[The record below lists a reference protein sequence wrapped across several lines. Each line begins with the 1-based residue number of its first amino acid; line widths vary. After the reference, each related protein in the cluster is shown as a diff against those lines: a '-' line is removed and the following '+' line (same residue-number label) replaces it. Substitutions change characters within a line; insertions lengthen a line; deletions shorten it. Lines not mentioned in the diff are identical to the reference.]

1 MLRGRYHFLDGI
13 SPNSAPYSF
22 CPGWIRLSC
31 KPCVIEIHVRRDF
44 VSFSRIAEG
53 NLPDMPLLKGVK
65 TDLLN
70 MQRTFETLKFAV
82 LSHQDCSATQM
93 MSLFHDISTFSEYPP
108 SYRRIA
114 VVFAGHGMEGSLC
127 AHDGTVPI
135 EEIIDQFQPAN
146 CHPSIGGIPK
156 LFFID
161 ACRGKRKMASVVVER
176 GATAVPSK
184 IVSPRGNIL
193 VAYSTLEGYKAHEV
207 EEGGIWVTELSK
219 QLLQDMSLTDVI
231 INVNKT
237 LQEKYQD
244 SALSRYLQQPECII
258 TINECINL
266 LKESTGAP
274 SSNYRKDLNEWC
286 QQEGTEVPRKFEQRS
301 TPNGHKCTITVR
313 KRQFSSEWQV
323 KKRDAEEEAAT
334 KAMLWLRQQ
343 QPVSLATQ
351 NSPTASSK
359 PGKAQLKEYL
369 DHHTELQMTTNYNT
383 VHTTTPGTP
392 FQCTLTTTSPSKGQ
406 TAVIGNCCSS
416 IREAEHDAADKVLL
430 RSRWDNV
437 VPSAGSSRNF
447 KQELNEWCQRNKV
460 QAPRD
465 YKPTGQSYV
474 CTITIEGRE
483 FASKL
488 CSRKKDAEED
498 AAMKA
503 VQWLQRLQPTTP
515 PSAGQPGSMR
525 LKEYCEHHPEK
536 KLTLSYELLPAP
548 LNGPFQCRLTITPL
562 KGSKIEVTGD
572 LCKSKQDAKH
582 SAADKALQQLG

>member
-1 MLRGRYHFLDGI
+1 MDSTELQALCHRNPRAKGL
-13 SPNSAPYSF
+13 
-22 CPGWIRLSC
+22 
-31 KPCVIEIHVRRDF
+31 CVIF
-44 VSFSRIAEG
+44 ANSRG

-266 LKESTGAP
+266 LKESTGMMGRCVCA
-274 SSNYRKDLNEWC
+274 YVC
-286 QQEGTEVPRKFEQRS
+286 VCVC
-301 TPNGHKCTITVR
+301 HCVCIYVCAC
-313 KRQFSSEWQV
+313 V
-323 KKRDAEEEAAT
+323 C
-334 KAMLWLRQQ
+334 
-343 QPVSLATQ
+343 VSLCVCVCVCVQCATFDVAHIHQ
-351 NSPTASSK
+351 HIVTFKLLTYSQSP
-359 PGKAQLKEYL
+359 
-369 DHHTELQMTTNYNT
+369 HTFTCL
-383 VHTTTPGTP
+383 HTS
-392 FQCTLTTTSPSKGQ
+392 F
-406 TAVIGNCCSS
+406 
-416 IREAEHDAADKVLL
+416 
-430 RSRWDNV
+430 SR
-437 VPSAGSSRNF
+437 
-447 KQELNEWCQRNKV
+447 
-460 QAPRD
+460 
-465 YKPTGQSYV
+465 T
-474 CTITIEGRE
+474 
-483 FASKL
+483 
-488 CSRKKDAEED
+488 
-498 AAMKA
+498 
-503 VQWLQRLQPTTP
+503 
-515 PSAGQPGSMR
+515 
-525 LKEYCEHHPEK
+525 
-536 KLTLSYELLPAP
+536 
-548 LNGPFQCRLTITPL
+548 
-562 KGSKIEVTGD
+562 
-572 LCKSKQDAKH
+572 
-582 SAADKALQQLG
+582 